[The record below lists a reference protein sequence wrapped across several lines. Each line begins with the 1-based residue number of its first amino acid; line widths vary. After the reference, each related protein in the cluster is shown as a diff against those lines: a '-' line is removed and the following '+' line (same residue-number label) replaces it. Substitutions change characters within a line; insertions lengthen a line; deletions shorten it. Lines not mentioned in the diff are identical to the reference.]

1 MLRPALAVIA
11 LALPM
16 LSLAQAVD
24 ELSLV
29 SRPSGVGSNVNRA
42 KVEKR
47 ALAPGRMKELMTPYI
62 KSDAAC
68 AEFLANAQYTI
79 EPGSMP
85 DRIGYTGT
93 HLTGAGLYVGLPEAG
108 ITNARSTAYI
118 APYIALDLDVA
129 DASGRE
135 RGVIELREFHRYELR
150 NVDEL
155 GDAGF
160 LKLDTPGLE
169 AAVKAYADQ
178 AVPAAIERW
187 AQEGCKL
194 RKP

>member
-11 LALPM
+11 LTLPM

-24 ELSLV
+24 ELWLV

-42 KVEKR
+42 KVDKR

-79 EPGSMP
+79 EAASMP

-108 ITNARSTAYI
+108 VTTGRSTAYI

-129 DASGRE
+129 DASGKS
-135 RGVIELREFHRYELR
+135 RGVIELREFRRYELR

-169 AAVKAYADQ
+169 AAVKAYADK

-194 RKP
+194 RQP

>member
-11 LALPM
+11 LTLPM

-24 ELSLV
+24 ELWLV

-42 KVEKR
+42 KVDKR

-79 EPGSMP
+79 EAASMP

-108 ITNARSTAYI
+108 VTTGRSTAYI
-118 APYIALDLDVA
+118 APYIALDLEVA
-129 DASGRE
+129 DASGKS
-135 RGVIELREFHRYELR
+135 RGVIELREFRRYELR

-169 AAVKAYADQ
+169 AAVKAYADK

>member
-1 MLRPALAVIA
+1 MLRSALAVIA
-11 LALPM
+11 LTLPM

-24 ELSLV
+24 ELWLV

-42 KVEKR
+42 KVDKR

-79 EPGSMP
+79 EAASMP

-108 ITNARSTAYI
+108 VTTGRSTAYI
-118 APYIALDLDVA
+118 APYIALDLEVA
-129 DASGRE
+129 DASGKS
-135 RGVIELREFHRYELR
+135 RGVIELREFRRYELR

-169 AAVKAYADQ
+169 AAVKAYADK

-194 RKP
+194 RQP

>member
-1 MLRPALAVIA
+1 
-11 LALPM
+11 
-16 LSLAQAVD
+16 
-24 ELSLV
+24 
-29 SRPSGVGSNVNRA
+29 
-42 KVEKR
+42 
-47 ALAPGRMKELMTPYI
+47 MTPYI

-79 EPGSMP
+79 EAASMP

-108 ITNARSTAYI
+108 VTTGRSTAYI
-118 APYIALDLDVA
+118 APYIALDLEVA
-129 DASGRE
+129 DASGKS
-135 RGVIELREFHRYELR
+135 RGVIELREFRRYELR

-169 AAVKAYADQ
+169 AAVKAYADK

-194 RKP
+194 RQP

>member
-1 MLRPALAVIA
+1 MLRTAIAVVA

-16 LSLAQAVD
+16 LSLAQTID

-47 ALAPGRMKELMTPYI
+47 ALAPGRMKEMMTPYI
-62 KSDAAC
+62 KSEAAC
-68 AEFLANAQYTI
+68 AEFLANGQYTI
-79 EPGSMP
+79 ENASMP

-108 ITNARSTAYI
+108 VTNGRSTAYI

-129 DASGRE
+129 DASGRS
-135 RGVIELREFHRYELR
+135 RGVIELREFRRYELR

-169 AAVKAYADQ
+169 AAVKAYADK

-194 RKP
+194 RHP

>member
-1 MLRPALAVIA
+1 MLRSALAVIA
-11 LALPM
+11 LTLPM

-24 ELSLV
+24 ELWLV

-42 KVEKR
+42 KVDKR

-79 EPGSMP
+79 EAASMP

-108 ITNARSTAYI
+108 VTTGRSTAYI

-129 DASGRE
+129 DASGKS
-135 RGVIELREFHRYELR
+135 RGVIELREFRRYELR

-169 AAVKAYADQ
+169 AAVKAYADK

-187 AQEGCKL
+187 GQEGCKL

>member
-1 MLRPALAVIA
+1 MLRLALAVIA
-11 LALPM
+11 LSLPM
-16 LSLAQAVD
+16 LSVAQAVD

-29 SRPSGVGSNVNRA
+29 SRPSGVGSNLNRA

-68 AEFLANAQYTI
+68 AEFLASAQYTI
-79 EPGSMP
+79 EPASMP

-108 ITNARSTAYI
+108 VTTGRSTAYI
-118 APYIALDLDVA
+118 APYIALDLEVA
-129 DASGRE
+129 DASGKS
-135 RGVIELREFHRYELR
+135 RGVIELREFRRYELR

-169 AAVKAYADQ
+169 AAVKAYADK

>member
-1 MLRPALAVIA
+1 MRKFA
-11 LALPM
+11 LALIAASLPM
-16 LSLAQAVD
+16 LAVAQAAD

-29 SRPSGVGSNVNRA
+29 SRPAGVGSNVNRA

-47 ALAPGRMKELMTPYI
+47 ALEPGRLKALMTPYI
-62 KSDAAC
+62 RSDAAC
-68 AEFLANAQYTI
+68 ADLLANAQYTI
-79 EPGSMP
+79 ESASMP

-108 ITNARSTAYI
+108 VTAGRSTAYI
-118 APYIALDLDVA
+118 TPYIALDLDVA
-129 DASGRE
+129 DASGKS

-169 AAVKAYADQ
+169 AAVKAYADK

>member
-1 MLRPALAVIA
+1 MLRSALAVIA
-11 LALPM
+11 LTLPM

-24 ELSLV
+24 ELWLV

-42 KVEKR
+42 KVDKR

-68 AEFLANAQYTI
+68 ADFLANAQYTI
-79 EPGSMP
+79 EAASMP

-108 ITNARSTAYI
+108 VTTGRSTAYI

-129 DASGRE
+129 DASGKS
-135 RGVIELREFHRYELR
+135 RGVIELREFRRYELR

-169 AAVKAYADQ
+169 AAVKAYADK

>member
-1 MLRPALAVIA
+1 MLRSALAVIA
-11 LALPM
+11 LTLPM

-24 ELSLV
+24 ELWLV

-42 KVEKR
+42 KVDKR

-79 EPGSMP
+79 EAASMP

-108 ITNARSTAYI
+108 VTTGRSTAYI

-129 DASGRE
+129 DASGKS
-135 RGVIELREFHRYELR
+135 RGVIELREFRRYELR

-169 AAVKAYADQ
+169 AAVKAYADK

-194 RKP
+194 RQP